1 MYLAMYFMFNLLMM
15 GNIIQGIKQDSEVI
29 KSVSYRNLADSSV
42 RNEFVL
48 CDRNNT
54 RSDSNQRYRTVM
66 SLRPCLEGSEA
77 KIACGGP
84 G

>member
-1 MYLAMYFMFNLLMM
+1 MFNLLLM
-15 GNIIQGIKQDSEVI
+15 GNIIQGIKQASEVI
-29 KSVSYRNLADSSV
+29 KSLSYRNLADSSV

-54 RSDSNQRYRTVM
+54 RSDRNQRYCTVT
-66 SLRPCLEGSEA
+66 SLRPYLEGSEA